1 MNSEFERVNRI
12 LYPTDLSENANYAFE
27 HAVRIANCYGAKIT
41 ILYVLEDLP
50 PNVLM
55 IMQAFHG
62 RDRWEEMQ
70 RSNRDEILQ
79 SIRDRIQAFCAGVA
93 SNLPECPFVADEILV
108 ETGHPVERILHYLDE
123 IPCDMVVMGSRGH
136 GLLKEALL
144 GSTSQRVLRRSQKPV
159 LIVPL
164 ATASAQASTGGGA
177 GSTV

>member
-1 MNSEFERVNRI
+1 MNPDFERVNRI
-12 LYPTDLSENANYAFE
+12 LYPTDLSENANLAFG
-27 HAVRIANCYGAKIT
+27 HAIRIASCYGAKIT

-70 RSNRDEILQ
+70 EANRDEILQ
-79 SIRDRIQAFCAGVA
+79 SIRDRIQAVCAEVA

-108 ETGHPVERILHYLDE
+108 ETGHPVERILRHLDKR
-123 IPCDMVVMGSRGH
+123 PCDMVIMGSRGH

-144 GSTSQRVLRRSQKPV
+144 GSTSHRVLRQSRKPV

-164 ATASAQASTGGGA
+164 AAANP
-177 GSTV
+177 